1 MDKGPPTN
9 RTSTPVIRLLPLAF
23 AAVALSGCATT
34 TALAPCPD
42 GDCAA
47 ASGPLAVDYDA
58 VTSLDYDQY
67 VRPLLAA
74 RHVLSPTPGGTGDPA
89 DYEHADVL
97 MAGPSGFVVPFDSEG
112 SLMLRFVR
120 DLPASAAIPFPN
132 LRTLEPDEVRFLARW
147 IEAGARGSDGAVPFA
162 DAHHVLVAGVQ
173 GENHLALVDAETLR
187 LIRRIRFDDL
197 GIESTPYGP
206 HHVAFEPDGSAAYV
220 SLVSAGV
227 VAKVSLDL
235 SLDPSDPAVLLGR
248 TAPGAFA
255 TPGMLALDPSSS
267 RLFVGRSTLS
277 DPLANGFGVLDRE
290 TMDLEVVATPFN
302 VPHAMAATPDGRYV
316 LTAELT
322 GTQAASR
329 ALVYDAQTGD
339 ASILTIPADAEP
351 REFIHFS
358 ILGAHHMGMGMDHMG
373 MGGEMD
379 HGSMDH
385 AGMDHSGMDHARVD
399 PEGQAPAGYPYTV
412 TLTSR
417 STDEVLFLTLTE
429 SGDLSVTGSAP
440 AGDGPYH
447 AHANHDGSSL
457 LIPDQR
463 GDAVTI
469 LDAATRALVR
479 TVAASAP
486 GGPLSQPHSPAPA
499 FDGSRFFVTSSN
511 LDGAWTPP
519 FLFMPPGDGDRQP
532 LEARSFGNLAAFS
545 PTGEVLGVVQLG
557 AYPSGL
563 EPVML
568 HGGMDHDSMDH
579 GGMDH
584 GDH

>member
-1 MDKGPPTN
+1 MT
-9 RTSTPVIRLLPLAF
+9 RPLAL
-23 AAVALSGCATT
+23 AALGALVLTACATS
-34 TALAPCPD
+34 APPSA
-42 GDCAA
+42 GGGAPVA
-47 ASGPLAVDYDA
+47 DYDA
-58 VTSLDYDQY
+58 VTSLDYDAY

-74 RHVLSPTPGGTGDPA
+74 RGVLGSTDPA
-89 DYEHADVL
+89 DYDLMDVV
-97 MAGPSGFVVPFDSEG
+97 MAGPSGFVVPFDAEG

-120 DLPASAAIPFPN
+120 DLPASAEIPFPN
-132 LRTLEPDEVRFLARW
+132 LRALEPDELRYLDRW
-147 IEAGARGSDGAVPFA
+147 IEAGARDGDTIPFA
-162 DAHHVLVAGVQ
+162 DAHHVMLAGVQ
-173 GENHLALVDAETLR
+173 GENHVAIVDAETLR
-187 LIRRIRFDDL
+187 LIRRIDFDDL
-197 GIESTPYGP
+197 GIPSAPYGP
-206 HHVAFEPDGSAAYV
+206 HHFAFEADGSVAYV

-235 SLDPSDPAVLLGR
+235 SRSPDDVLLGR
-248 TAPGAFA
+248 TRAGVFA
-255 TPGMLALDPSSS
+255 TPGMMSLDPSSN

-277 DPLANGFGVLDRE
+277 DPLATGFGILDRT
-290 TMDLEVVATPFN
+290 TMDIEVVATPFN
-302 VPHAMAATPDGRYV
+302 VPHAMTATPDGRYA

-322 GTQAASR
+322 GTQAQSR
-329 ALVYDAQTGD
+329 ALVYDAETGD
-339 ASILTIPADAEP
+339 VSLLVIPADGAP

-358 ILGAHHMGMGMDHMG
+358 ILGVHHAGMD
-373 MGGEMD
+373 MGG
-379 HGSMDH
+379 MDH
-385 AGMDHSGMDHARVD
+385 AGMGHGDA
-399 PEGQAPAGYPYTV
+399 AGYPYTV

-429 SGDLSVTGSAP
+429 DGELSVEGSAP

-469 LDAATRALVR
+469 LDADTREIVR
-479 TVAASAP
+479 TVGASAP

-519 FLFMPPGDGDRQP
+519 YLFMPPGDGARQP
-532 LEARSFGNLAAFS
+532 LGPESFGNVAAFS

-568 HGGMDHDSMDH
+568 HGGMGHE
-579 GGMDH
+579 GMDH
-584 GDH
+584 SGMDHSGHQ

>member
-1 MDKGPPTN
+1 MT
-9 RTSTPVIRLLPLAF
+9 RSTFLL
-23 AAVALSGCATT
+23 AAALVATGCASTG
-34 TALAPCPD
+34 PCDP
-42 GDCAA
+42 GLGGPIPACA
-47 ASGPLAVDYDA
+47 GPLALDYDQ
-58 VTSLDYDQY
+58 VQSLDYDAY

-74 RHVLSPTPGGTGDPA
+74 RNVLSPTAGGTGDPA
-89 DYEHADVL
+89 DYDLMDVL

-120 DLPASAAIPFPN
+120 DLPADAAIPFPN
-132 LRTLEPDEVRFLARW
+132 LRTLEPDELRYLARW
-147 IEAGARGSDGAVPFA
+147 IEGGARDGDTVPFA
-162 DAHHVLVAGVQ
+162 DAHHVLFAGVQ
-173 GENHLALVDAETLR
+173 RENHVALIDAETLR
-187 LIRRIRFDDL
+187 LIRRIDFDDL
-197 GIESTPYGP
+197 GIPSAPYGP
-206 HHVAFEPDGSAAYV
+206 HHFAFEPDGSAAYV

-235 SLDPSDPAVLLGR
+235 SLDPSDPAFLLGR
-248 TAPGAFA
+248 TDGSFA

-277 DPLANGFGVLDRE
+277 DPLANGFGILDRE
-290 TMDLEVVATPFN
+290 TMEMEVVATPFN
-302 VPHAMAATPDGRYV
+302 VPHAMAATPDGRYA

-329 ALVYDAQTGD
+329 ALVYDTQTGD
-339 ASILTIPADAEP
+339 ASLLTIPADGAP

-358 ILGAHHMGMGMDHMG
+358 ILGAHHMGMGMDH
-373 MGGEMD
+373 
-379 HGSMDH
+379 
-385 AGMDHSGMDHARVD
+385 SGMDHGASESD
-399 PEGQAPAGYPYTV
+399 HGGMATAGYPYTV

-429 SGDLSVTGSAP
+429 DGELTLTHTAP

-447 AHANHDGSSL
+447 AHANHDGASL

-463 GDAVTI
+463 GDTVTI
-469 LDAATRALVR
+469 LDAQTRGLIR
-479 TVAASAP
+479 TVGASAP

-511 LDGAWTPP
+511 LNGAWTPP
-519 FLFMPPGDGDRQP
+519 YLFRTAAGAPQGP
-532 LEARSFGNLAAFS
+532 EAFGNLAAFS

-557 AYPSGL
+557 TYPSGL

-568 HGGMDHDSMDH
+568 HGGMNHGSMDH
-579 GGMDH
+579 SQMDHSGMDRGEH
-584 GDH
+584 QN